1 MWEILH
7 ILSQTQW
14 HSTVR
19 LKVVLLSFCCLLTSH
34 LQYVNEL
41 PAAEGCSMEIA
52 FHYSVYTPS
61 MSGQPRV
68 TQKTNCF
75 FLIWVCLGGLLHRP
89 ITGRPVNKNSTFKP
103 GQTNECL
110 NNEHR
115 VFLSRICS
123 YLSTREE
130 TWNYRLQ

>member
-19 LKVVLLSFCCLLTSH
+19 LKVVLLSPDKPFTICKRVASCRG
-34 LQYVNEL
+34 LQYGDSISLFCVHPIHVRPTAGHTKNKL
-41 PAAEGCSMEIA
+41 L
-52 FHYSVYTPS
+52 
-61 MSGQPRV
+61 
-68 TQKTNCF
+68 

-115 VFLSRICS
+115 VFLSGICS